1 MKVKEKGKFMSL
13 SMYRSKATIVS
24 SKLYRRN
31 SKANEKLCISV
42 FTP

>member
-1 MKVKEKGKFMSL
+1 MKVKESGKFMSL
-13 SMYRSKATIVS
+13 SIYRSKVS
-24 SKLYRRN
+24 SKLYRIN

>member
-1 MKVKEKGKFMSL
+1 MKVNESGKFMSL
-13 SMYRSKATIVS
+13 GIYRSKAKIVS